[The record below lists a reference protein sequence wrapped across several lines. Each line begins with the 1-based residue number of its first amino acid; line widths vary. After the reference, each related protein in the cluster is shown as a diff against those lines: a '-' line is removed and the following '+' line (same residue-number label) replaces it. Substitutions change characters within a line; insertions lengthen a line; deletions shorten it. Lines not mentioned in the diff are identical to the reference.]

1 MLLPGSQTPHAM
13 GPPSGQLPSLGV
25 PCMVLPSS
33 TLGPFP
39 VLYSPTMAGPVSPA
53 PGTVPNTG
61 PGNFRLPGLRS
72 TPHLLIGPAAL
83 VNPNSSTLPSAD
95 PQLQGPHSLNQ
106 SPVMSRP
113 HNAIQPASPVFEGH
127 PGSLVKL
134 QQVSPE
140 VSFQFAQ
147 EGSSLWDGCACIS
160 SALVFSHLTE
170 GPPSSPDRPGYLLIK
185 YKGLRQEIRAL
196 KTKMFLI
203 FFKSEEII
211 LGLVQVNF

>member
-13 GPPSGQLPSLGV
+13 GPPLGQLPSLGV

-53 PGTVPNTG
+53 PATVSNTG

-72 TPHLLIGPAAL
+72 TPHLLIGPTAL
-83 VNPNSSTLPSAD
+83 VNPNPSAVPSAD

-106 SPVMSRP
+106 SPAMSRP
-113 HNAIQPASPVFEGH
+113 HNTIQPASQVYEGH
-127 PGSLVKL
+127 PGSVVTL

-140 VSFQFAQ
+140 VSFQLAQ
-147 EGSSLWDGCACIS
+147 ES
-160 SALVFSHLTE
+160 
-170 GPPSSPDRPGYLLIK
+170 
-185 YKGLRQEIRAL
+185 
-196 KTKMFLI
+196 
-203 FFKSEEII
+203 
-211 LGLVQVNF
+211 